1 MEADGYEVIRL
12 SAARS
17 LFPSKTTVKLLKRQ
31 KHAGKFGVLAE
42 M

>member
-1 MEADGYEVIRL
+1 MRLDGYGVIRL

-17 LFPSKTTVKLLKRQ
+17 LFPSKTTVKSLKRQ
-31 KHAGKFGVLAE
+31 KYAGKFGVLAE